1 MANKSD
7 RYQIL
12 VLIKVYLKNN
22 VKKYLMSNQTS
33 YNNKR
38 IAKNTLLLYVRMLF
52 MMLIGLYT
60 SRVILQS
67 LGVESYG
74 INNVI
79 AGFLSMFGI
88 ITSSMSSAISR
99 FITVE
104 LGKGNLNRLKLVFS
118 TSISVQLFMGIL
130 LVLLI
135 ETIGMWFVNT
145 KMQIPQGGV
154 RGRCAMVFAFLLLI
168 EIKLSF

>member
-1 MANKSD
+1 MSQASD
-7 RYQIL
+7 
-12 VLIKVYLKNN
+12 NN
-22 VKKYLMSNQTS
+22 QRV
-33 YNNKR
+33 
-38 IAKNTLLLYVRMLF
+38 AKNTIMLYMRMMVL
-52 MMLIGLYT
+52 MLIGLYT

-67 LGVESYG
+67 LGVENYG

-145 KMQIPQGGV
+145 KMQIPQGG